1 MEHRYGHAHPEAPGA
16 PIDAVE
22 PRSAAADAGIE
33 PGGYLISVDGQ
44 EIRDLLDWKWETDD
58 ELIIDVIYQ
67 SPDGTRSERTL
78 TRTWGSGWG
87 LTFRGVVYDG
97 VRICRNAC
105 TFCFMTMLP
114 PDARSPLLLRD
125 DDYRLSFLEGNFVTF
140 TNLDDEDVDRIIGMN
155 LSPVNMSLHAVTPE
169 VRRTLIGRN
178 HARGLEV
185 LDELLEAGIEIHAQ
199 IVLLPGENDG
209 EELERTLDFIEER
222 PGITSLGIVPL
233 GYTKHQKRFTSSYD
247 EDPAAARTVIETVEP
262 YRERSFAEAGTHRF
276 HLGDEFHI
284 AAGTGIPEA
293 DEYDGFPQFD
303 DGIGMIRSSLDGIAE
318 AESSGLLA
326 QLAEVAAQ
334 VGLEVRL
341 IVGTSLGRILTD
353 GNASADVR
361 EFGRV
366 IEPLIVR
373 NHHFGGN
380 VDVTGLI
387 TAPDVLGAVGED
399 LGGTLIAIPSV
410 MVNHDGVLLCD
421 TPVADLI
428 AELEHRGARAVVVP
442 DDVHGMVRT
451 LLSVIA

>member
-155 LSPVNMSLHAVTPE
+155 LSPLNMSLHAVTPE

-233 GYTKHQKRFTSSYD
+233 GYTKHQRRFACSYD
-247 EDPAAARTVIETVEP
+247 EDPAAARSVIELVEP
-262 YRERSFAEAGTHRF
+262 YRERSFTNTGAHRF
-276 HLGDEFHI
+276 HLSDEFHI
-284 AAGTGIPEA
+284 AAGTGIPESH
-293 DEYDGFPQFD
+293 EYDGFPQFD
-303 DGIGMIRSSLDGIAE
+303 DGIGMVRSTLDGIAE
-318 AESSGLLA
+318 VEASGLLA
-326 QLAEVAAQ
+326 QLAEISGRE
-334 VGLEVRL
+334 GLAIRL
-341 IVGTSLGRILTD
+341 VVGTSLGRILTTVD
-353 GNASADVR
+353 ASASVQ
-361 EFGRV
+361 EFSRV
-366 IEPLIVR
+366 VEPLIVR

-387 TAPDVLGAVGED
+387 TAPDVLEAVGED
-399 LGGTLIAIPSV
+399 LGGMFIAIPAV

-421 TPVADLI
+421 TPVTDLI
-428 AELEHRGARAVVVP
+428 AELERRGARAHVVP
-442 DDVHGMVRT
+442 DDVYGMVRT
-451 LLSVIA
+451 LFDVIA